1 MSRTKY
7 LKFGA
12 RADKNLS
19 DLTNPVEALNNILD
33 DISSEL
39 DENGNKL
46 QFSIQDISGLIDL
59 VNTGM
64 GQSVDPETGRPFLLN
79 SLAGT
84 NLQAT
89 DVSNT
94 LVDVSPKV
102 TYQDYINNYRAVLGN
117 PLWTAGGSGPA
128 ATFIPSD
135 RLNANTTD
143 NIGSIIACDPGDTQ
157 GGGAQDLTVGNR
169 YRIESLLT
177 INQNGWNEIAGTVGV
192 TYAIGSIFTCAVTV
206 SDAIGD
212 GNHNSAACKN
222 VTLPTG
228 NSGTTDANALT
239 SNQLFTTKVDTSLTD
254 IVGPEDFWTNGDFRF
269 SYKVNSDF
277 PDSEGGIQW
286 EGYQSGRFN
295 VGFRTTAYFL
305 IEEDVNNDNNWTTLK
320 AVTEDEYETAYP
332 ITWADSGDVT
342 EIKFYSRHD
351 YARVCE
357 GMTIELNQVSQQ
369 VVKVYRKY
377 NTTSSE
383 YEYYATLDGNVG
395 NEDSTG
401 SIQTFVTDVN
411 QEQLDSGTV
420 TLTPVARGNRRHVRY
435 TAFWRPR
442 PANDSID
449 SKYFNEYDPSEG
461 GTLSFNYFYPDDGS
475 TDVDGQ
481 YTFKYFFDN
490 RVNFTQ
496 QKTSTNLNVNNTISL
511 EYSPPQVATDVF
523 TEYSS
528 KSIVRKQ
535 VQIQDISGSIIGE
548 DVESTI
554 FSDIDVGDWIV
565 VCLNSTSVTR
575 GNTNGV
581 YYAYQVLEKVQ
592 SKQIYV
598 HESYTTLGINEHV
611 LHDVLFVKNKGLKGI
626 YQSSPLL
633 IGGNLEK
640 KQVLANVTSNA
651 SSMNRPYA
659 TYLESGDIGYKV
671 EYDLLT
677 ASSNHTAHTYPF
689 RLTTF
694 VPAATTA
701 LSTWEP
707 HPSAVVTAGDGTA
720 TTLNSEDFGTSPA
733 GGQNGLMM
741 VYSSKGLQDSS
752 AKHECGGVYGLE
764 VVTPPGGAPA
774 GSNDSGSTRIYVK
787 ELDGAEDQTG
797 YYVYFAGSDPAAPVI
812 DQHSVGGVSTTI
824 ASHSADGA
832 SDPYINISTVLNAD
846 IAPGTT
852 IVLVPDTSYNSVS
865 AELQKNRE
873 YCIIPLNTAPPFAST
888 LNGLATTATFDNL
901 MVSGLEFED
910 VEVFLADSKVVDL
923 ETVTW
928 AGDGVPDK
936 NVDILGPNDTGAGS
950 STYKILINSDTYS

>member
-46 QFSIQDISGLIDL
+46 QFSLQDISGLIDL

-117 PLWTAGGSGPA
+117 PLWTAGGSGPTA
-128 ATFIPSD
+128 NFIPSD
-135 RLNANTTD
+135 RLNTNAKGINSEHTGDFMLTGQMYRIVAKGSVND
-143 NIGSIIACDPGDTQ
+143 NKWDEIAVVDKGAAYAVGDVFTAAINGDTHY
-157 GGGAQDLTVGNR
+157 ATATVR
-169 YRIESLLT
+169 
-177 INQNGWNEIAGTVGV
+177 
-192 TYAIGSIFTCAVTV
+192 
-206 SDAIGD
+206 
-212 GNHNSAACKN
+212 N

-228 NSGTTDANALT
+228 NSGTTDANAL
-239 SNQLFTTKVDTSLTD
+239 SPEKLHTTKVDATLTD

-320 AVTEDEYETAYP
+320 AVIEDEYETAYP
-332 ITWADSGDVT
+332 ITWADSSDVT

-351 YARVCE
+351 YVRVCE
-357 GMTIELNQVSQQ
+357 GMTIELNQVTQQ
-369 VVKVYRKY
+369 VAKVYRKY

-461 GTLSFNYFYPDDGS
+461 GALNFNYFYPDDGS

-535 VQIQDISGSIIGE
+535 VQIQDSSGSIIGE

-707 HPSAVVTAGDGTA
+707 HPSATGGTGDGTA

-733 GGQNGLMM
+733 GGQNGLMV

>member
-19 DLTNPVEALNNILD
+19 DITDPIAALNNILD

-39 DENGNKL
+39 DEGGNKL
-46 QFSIQDISGLIDL
+46 KFSVQDINGLIDL
-59 VNTGM
+59 SKTGM
-64 GQSVDPETGRPFLLN
+64 GLNVDEESGRPVLLN

-84 NLQAT
+84 NVQAT

-94 LVDVSPKV
+94 LVDVSPRI
-102 TYQDYINNYRAVLGN
+102 TYQDYINNYRAVLGD
-117 PLWTAGGSGPA
+117 PLWTAGGVGPTA
-128 ATFIPSD
+128 NFIPSD
-135 RLNANTTD
+135 RLNTNTKGISSEHTGD
-143 NIGSIIACDPGDTQ
+143 FILTGQMYRIVALGSVNDTKWDDIAVVDKGAAYAVGDVFTAAINGDTHY
-157 GGGAQDLTVGNR
+157 ASSTVR
-169 YRIESLLT
+169 
-177 INQNGWNEIAGTVGV
+177 
-192 TYAIGSIFTCAVTV
+192 
-206 SDAIGD
+206 
-212 GNHNSAACKN
+212 N

-228 NSGTTDANALT
+228 NSGTTDANAL
-239 SNQLFTTKVDTSLTD
+239 SAEKLHTTKVDTSLTD
-254 IVGPEDFWTNGDFRF
+254 IVGPEDFWTNGDFAF
-269 SYKVNSDF
+269 SFQIHPSF
-277 PDSEGGIQW
+277 PNTDGGVQW
-286 EGYQSGRFN
+286 EGYQSGRFL
-295 VGFRTTAYFL
+295 VGFRTTAYFV

-320 AVTEDEYETAYP
+320 AVIEDEYETAYP

-342 EIKFYSRHD
+342 EIKFYNRHD
-351 YARVCE
+351 YVRVCE
-357 GMTIELNQVSQQ
+357 GMSIDLNQTRQEVTL
-369 VVKVYRKY
+369 VYRTY

-383 YEYYATLDGNVG
+383 YEYFAKLEGNVG
-395 NEDSTG
+395 SQDSTG
-401 SIQTFVTDVN
+401 SIQTFIADVN
-411 QEQLDSGTV
+411 QLRLDTGKI

-435 TAFWRPR
+435 TAYWKPR
-442 PANDSID
+442 SASNAID
-449 SKYFNEYDPSEG
+449 SKYFNEYDPNEQG
-461 GTLSFNYFYPDDGS
+461 ALNFNYFYPNDGS
-475 TDVDGQ
+475 ADIDGQ

-496 QKTSTNLNVNNTISL
+496 QKLSTNISVDNTISL
-511 EYSPPQVATDVF
+511 EYVPPQIATEVF

-528 KSIVRKQ
+528 NSIVRKQ
-535 VQIQDISGSIIGE
+535 VQIQDSSGSIIGE
-548 DVESTI
+548 DIESTI

-565 VCLNSTSVTR
+565 VCLNASSVTR

-598 HESYTTLGINEHV
+598 HESYTTLGISEHV

-626 YQSSPLL
+626 YQSSPFLL
-633 IGGNLEK
+633 GTPDKRQI
-640 KQVLANVTSNA
+640 LANINSDKA
-651 SSMNRPYA
+651 SSMNRPFG
-659 TYLESGDIGYKV
+659 TYVESGDIGYKV

-677 ASSNHTAHTYPF
+677 ASSNHTAHTYPL

-701 LSTWEP
+701 LSTWES
-707 HPSAVVTAGDGTA
+707 HPNAASADGTA
-720 TTLNSEDFGTSPA
+720 STLNSENFGTSPS

-797 YYVYFAGSDPAAPVI
+797 YYVYFVGSDPAAPVI

-865 AELQKNRE
+865 AELRKNRE

-950 STYKILINSDTYS
+950 STYKILINSDTYT